1 MSVFKISE
9 LTVDCGMPAGRN
21 GGNIP
26 GGGKPTPGGANDG
39 GGINGRNCRR
49 AFLADVWPE
58 L

>member
-1 MSVFKISE
+1 
-9 LTVDCGMPAGRN
+9 MPAGRN
-21 GGNIP
+21 GGIIP